1 MKKTLHAM
9 LRCYSFQC
17 LHNDLVVVYLYISF
31 RIDRRQFMLCRS
43 HFVMLGLGSYSQFP
57 EFLIYMFHIC
67 RNSLADSSQIVVIQL
82 LPFRRHGSKKSP
94 ACKHQVFSSAEH
106 LLADQ
111 EIFLFCPNRRNHP
124 FRSGIAKKP
133 YQAKGLSAYCLHGA
147 EKRGLLVQ
155 SLPCVGAKGC
165 RNTES
170 CSCRIMSYKSRGSAV
185 PGSIAS
191 GLESSPQ
198 TSGWKR
204 RSIWLS
210 LYQFL
215 S

>member
-1 MKKTLHAM
+1 
-9 LRCYSFQC
+9 
-17 LHNDLVVVYLYISF
+17 
-31 RIDRRQFMLCRS
+31 
-43 HFVMLGLGSYSQFP
+43 MLGLGSYSQFP

-147 EKRGLLVQ
+147 KKRGLLIPGVFLGGILMMEAGWRAGNHFRHVFRKDI
-155 SLPCVGAKGC
+155 SWISGICLLILGAGTLCK
-165 RNTES
+165 
-170 CSCRIMSYKSRGSAV
+170 
-185 PGSIAS
+185 
-191 GLESSPQ
+191 L
-198 TSGWKR
+198 
-204 RSIWLS
+204 
-210 LYQFL
+210 
-215 S
+215 